1 MTAPHA
7 VSEAR
12 LADPLAARLSGRGST
27 VRSMVTLA
35 DDGRWYPGEL
45 QGYRRREGVWEGD
58 MLWTRDVGM
67 RYVGWSQSSAPVARL
82 LS

>member
-1 MTAPHA
+1 
-7 VSEAR
+7 
-12 LADPLAARLSGRGST
+12 
-27 VRSMVTLA
+27 MVTLA